1 MSKFVDRIVMESRE
15 KYDAVDFSP
24 TAKLPKLDFHFN
36 CAGASVGTMLPF
48 NVFGYYLLYFY
59 TDILGINPLTAANI
73 IIFARVFDTFTDLM
87 MGYAVDRSHFKAGK
101 YRGWVI
107 LSILPQFFMFLAV
120 FFVWPSED
128 HNTTWQIIWCW
139 ITYGA
144 YGALCATL
152 GYIPQNCQ
160 TQNMTRNEGER
171 AKAAS
176 WKGIYENISIL
187 IAATCFLPV
196 SRFFCDVTG
205 NTTAGFLVT
214 CLIFAVVS
222 FFPVTL
228 SGLRFTRKYEL
239 TYEGEYRPQ
248 LLVEEAP
255 EKKVSIWVSLRD
267 FITCRPVILTISG
280 IAIMFALA
288 NVRSSMA
295 VYLFEYYFELPE
307 MTSISLGLNISL
319 AIVGAFLVPYIIKLF
334 KDTARAFI
342 IMALVNGAVYGLL
355 FLWIK
360 TSPMDVVQESMH
372 FGPMFWL
379 YVGCGLFQGI
389 YATFPMAIVPHT
401 VDYAR
406 LKYDRNM
413 SGFIYGVYGVMLTAG
428 GAIGN
433 WISGKMLASS
443 GYVAGI
449 AQSDNTLSTI
459 LFCGMAIPALF
470 AVVHATFQMLAGVS
484 DKKHLQWL
492 AAIDA
497 RDAAELE
504 RTSASNE

>member
-1 MSKFVDRIVMESRE
+1 MI
-15 KYDAVDFSP
+15 
-24 TAKLPKLDFHFN
+24 
-36 CAGASVGTMLPF
+36 PF

-59 TDILGINPLTAANI
+59 TDILGISPLTAANI

-87 MGYAVDRSHFKAGK
+87 MGHFIDKSHFKAGK
-101 YRGWVI
+101 YRGWVLI
-107 LSILPQFFMFLAV
+107 SILPQFIMFLAV
-120 FFVWPSED
+120 FFVWPGQGDS
-128 HNTTWQIIWCW
+128 TLQIIWCW

-196 SRFFCDVTG
+196 SRFFCDITG
-205 NTTAGFLVT
+205 NTTLGFLVT
-214 CLIFAVVS
+214 CLIFAIIS
-222 FFPVTL
+222 FFAPTI

-255 EKKVSIWVSLRD
+255 EKKVSIWISLRD
-267 FITCRPVILTISG
+267 FVKCRPAILTISG

-342 IMALVNGAVYGLL
+342 IMALINGSVYGLL
-355 FLWIK
+355 FLWIRFSPCLLY
-360 TSPMDVVQESMH
+360 TSRCV
-372 FGPMFWL
+372 
-379 YVGCGLFQGI
+379 
-389 YATFPMAIVPHT
+389 
-401 VDYAR
+401 
-406 LKYDRNM
+406 
-413 SGFIYGVYGVMLTAG
+413 
-428 GAIGN
+428 
-433 WISGKMLASS
+433 
-443 GYVAGI
+443 
-449 AQSDNTLSTI
+449 
-459 LFCGMAIPALF
+459 
-470 AVVHATFQMLAGVS
+470 
-484 DKKHLQWL
+484 
-492 AAIDA
+492 
-497 RDAAELE
+497 
-504 RTSASNE
+504 